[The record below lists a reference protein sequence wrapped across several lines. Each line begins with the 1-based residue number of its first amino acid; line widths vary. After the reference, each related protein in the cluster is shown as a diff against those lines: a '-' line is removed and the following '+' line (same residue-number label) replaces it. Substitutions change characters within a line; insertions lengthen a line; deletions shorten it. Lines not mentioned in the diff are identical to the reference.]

1 MLTIPLSNHA
11 KTVDTERRSEA
22 DHVPDGEDNEASG
35 VREMKK
41 GEREPSFAIPPL
53 FARSS

>member
-22 DHVPDGEDNEASG
+22 DHVPDGEDNEASEG
-35 VREMKK
+35 RKMKK
-41 GEREPSFAIPPL
+41 GEHEPVVRYSPP
-53 FARSS
+53 FCT